1 MRARMSR
8 VRAAIPGKER
18 RSRSELLWRH
28 LEGMIDLH
36 PSALVA
42 YEPIG
47 GEIDPRGFVDRVA
60 ARGVPIYYPRYDD
73 RRGEF
78 VSSDNGILLVDADS
92 RVVILVPGVA
102 FDHRGARL
110 GRGGGW
116 YDHVLSRHPRAT
128 RVGCA
133 FDEQLLDRVPC
144 DPWDV
149 SMHQVVTDAR
159 SIAVDETAKPS
170 GECAYEWI

>member
-1 MRARMSR
+1 MLR
-8 VRAAIPGKER
+8 VRAAILGGGRQSRSDLLCRRLER
-18 RSRSELLWRH
+18 R
-28 LEGMIDLH
+28 IDLR
-36 PSALVA
+36 PTALVA

-47 GEIDPRGFVDRVA
+47 GEVDPRDFVDRVA
-60 ARGVPIYYPRYDD
+60 RRGVPIYYPRYDD

-78 VSSDNGILLVDADS
+78 VCPDNGMLLVDADS

-116 YDHVLSRHPRAT
+116 YDQVLSRHPRAT

-133 FDEQLLDRVPC
+133 FDEQLVDHIPC

-149 SMHQVVTDAR
+149 SMHKVVTDAR
-159 SIAVDETAKPS
+159 SIAVDETAKPLR
-170 GECAYEWI
+170 ECAHERT